1 MKKSTLIWIGVYAL
15 VGYTAYAMF
24 FSKKSFA
31 KKIIDTGASTGTVES
46 LMNFEMGFL
55 RAWAKSASGK
65 ENSFTYNGKSFY
77 TKGGRAVK

>member
-15 VGYTAYAMF
+15 VGYTAYSMF

-46 LMNFEMGFL
+46 LMNFEVGFL
-55 RAWAKSASGK
+55 RAWSNAAKKSENIFTFQGK
-65 ENSFTYNGKSFY
+65 VFN

>member
-15 VGYTAYAMF
+15 VGYAAYSMF